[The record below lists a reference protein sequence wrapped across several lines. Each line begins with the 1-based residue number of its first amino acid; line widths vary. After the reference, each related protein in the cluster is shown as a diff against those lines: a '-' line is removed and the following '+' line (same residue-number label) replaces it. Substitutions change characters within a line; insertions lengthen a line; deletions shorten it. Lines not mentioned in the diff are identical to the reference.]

1 MSLAILIG
9 DWIEQLKS
17 LPDQSVHCCVTSPPY
32 WGLRNYGVAGQLGL
46 EESYKDYVAKLV
58 EGFGEVRRVL
68 RKDGTLWLNLG
79 DSYARNGG
87 TQGGGNRE
95 LLHMDGVQTRM
106 CIIPKG
112 SGLKPKDLVGIPW
125 RVAFALQDAGWY
137 LRQWMPWVKRNSM
150 PESIKDRPV
159 VACETFFLLT
169 KSQHYYYDFEAVKLP
184 GSMALV
190 EQVRDGYNGKATK
203 DFAGGGAQDASAVK
217 RRIISNKQRGHSRRH
232 DGFNARWDLMEKKE
246 QCGEWRSTRNSDWFF
261 ESIGGM
267 LLDDEGDPLAMVVNP
282 CGFPG
287 AHFATF
293 PPALVQ
299 PCILAGCPVG
309 GTVLDPFL
317 GSGTTAKVALELGRG
332 CIGIEINSEYAAMA
346 NERCNITTGLGLL

>member
-1 MSLAILIG
+1 MATGFRTGARRIRPG
-9 DWIEQLKS
+9 RPLKS
-17 LPDQSVHCCVTSPPY
+17 
-32 WGLRNYGVAGQLGL
+32 
-46 EESYKDYVAKLV
+46 
-58 EGFGEVRRVL
+58 
-68 RKDGTLWLNLG
+68 
-79 DSYARNGG
+79 
-87 TQGGGNRE
+87 
-95 LLHMDGVQTRM
+95 
-106 CIIPKG
+106 
-112 SGLKPKDLVGIPW
+112 
-125 RVAFALQDAGWY
+125 
-137 LRQWMPWVKRNSM
+137 
-150 PESIKDRPV
+150 
-159 VACETFFLLT
+159 
-169 KSQHYYYDFEAVKLP
+169 
-184 GSMALV
+184 
-190 EQVRDGYNGKATK
+190 
-203 DFAGGGAQDASAVK
+203 FAGGQRRAQTPWRPGGVISDK
-217 RRIISNKQRGHSRRH
+217 RRGHSRRH